1 MAQNIEDILQLITGD
16 MSANPRFHMSSLL
29 QNIIYF
35 FNQTKIRD
43 FVIQH
48 FISLYNLNDQVC
60 WDGTYYFDEK
70 GIMDSY
76 YHQDLQQ
83 ATNLDDFIKS
93 RKMFFG
99 KNKKHPFVIFT
110 ACILYEE
117 NKVHYLAFVFNRL
130 KQMLVCFD
138 PGIRL
143 YHKGQDILVPLIAK
157 SFVKCGLI
165 PSLKYIERVGLCGKK
180 FYGKQWGIQYQG
192 SNPAQTNL
200 PADSFCQLWTIC
212 FLVEF
217 MKNQCSDNF
226 LSHWCSVPPSIR
238 ESFALTYANQFFTL
252 PFVYKQFRIFYP
264 KGDLNKIT
272 PFIIT
277 NVSSP
282 QKP

>member
-1 MAQNIEDILQLITGD
+1 
-16 MSANPRFHMSSLL
+16 MSSNPRFQMSNLL

-48 FISLYNLNDQVC
+48 FISMYNLDNIVC

-70 GIMDSY
+70 GHMDSF
-76 YHQDLQQ
+76 YHPELSSS
-83 ATNLDDFIKS
+83 THLTDFIKS
-93 RKMFFG
+93 KKAFSL
-99 KNKKHPFVIFT
+99 KKHKKQHTFVIFT

-117 NKVHYLAFVFNRL
+117 NKVHYLAFVFDTKRRI
-130 KQMLVCFD
+130 LVCFD

-143 YHKGQDILVPLIAK
+143 YHKGQDVLVPLIAK
-157 SFVKCGLI
+157 SFLDCDLI
-165 PSLKYIERVGLCGKK
+165 PSLNNIERVGLCNTK

-192 SNPAQTNL
+192 SNPAHTNL

-217 MKNQCSDNF
+217 MKNKCSDVF
-226 LSHWCSVPPSIR
+226 LSNWCQVPPSIR

-252 PFVYKQFRIFYP
+252 PYVYKQFRIFYP
-264 KGDLNKIT
+264 NGDLNKIN

-277 NVSSP
+277 NVSAP